1 MSEFLEGQLLIATPA
16 ITDERFFKS
25 VIFICSHD
33 KNHAM
38 GLVLN
43 KVNKDVNFKIFCEL
57 MSIKTSEKVFDHNI
71 RIGGPMDTNRGF
83 VLHSSD
89 HLLPDTKVINN
100 SFGMSSSIDIIKEI
114 ANGNGPKLSII
125 TIGYSGWYSGQL
137 EKELKENSWFTL
149 PATPELVFNSD
160 LSNVWENS
168 LNSLGIKPNLI
179 SNNIGNA

>member
-1 MSEFLEGQLLIATPA
+1 MSQFLEGQLLIATPA
-16 ITDERFFKS
+16 ITDERFHKS

-43 KVNKDVNFKIFCEL
+43 KVNKDVNFKIFCDL

-83 VLHSSD
+83 VLHSGD

-100 SFGMSSSIDIIKEI
+100 SFGMTSSIDIIKEI
-114 ANGNGPKLSII
+114 ACGNGPKS
-125 TIGYSGWYSGQL
+125 SNH
-137 EKELKENSWFTL
+137 NSWL
-149 PATPELVFNSD
+149 LWLVLRPIRNR
-160 LSNVWENS
+160 VER
-168 LNSLGIKPNLI
+168 K
-179 SNNIGNA
+179 